1 MKGKILRKSLV
12 IFNLLSPKEQFQFLV
27 LTSCRC
33 LVSILDLVG
42 IGILGM
48 LISEM
53 TSADSSRNNIIF
65 QAIGLSQQLGS
76 IALALIALIFFI
88 LKSFI
93 SFALMSSTKKLVADV
108 DANHTKDLF
117 VSITKSSLT
126 TLEKFSATEMVL
138 GLTHSTTMAFNYSL
152 FGISTVI
159 SELALLTLVAVLLAL
174 VNFWLFI
181 IILIYFVLT
190 GYLIQ
195 RFMKIRN
202 ADASFNFDSSL
213 KRTSQIIHDYVSNFR
228 PISAGRLETSVVSAF
243 DLSRAS
249 YARSNGEFA
258 SLAHV
263 PRYFLE
269 IAMVIGALLLL
280 LLNGVFSST
289 VFPLS
294 DMTIFAAGIFR
305 VIASML
311 PLQNSLLML
320 QRVNK
325 ESELAISIA
334 LVFGKDNRQTQ
345 SSSEENHFDRFENL
359 APSIKIQGVTFLYP
373 NQIEPVFQNV
383 NLEIYSGELVAL
395 TGLSGSGKST
405 FSDLVLGLRSFKTGS
420 IKIDSRDAV
429 SFSQIRPGIS
439 GYLPQNPLLI
449 DGTILDNILFQFSK
463 NPIPFQNL
471 HATLQLCGLSNVI
484 DRLPSGLETRLGSD
498 ESRLSGGEV
507 QRIGLA
513 RALVH
518 NPKLLVLDE
527 PTSALDHETE
537 EIIRETIRS
546 LRGKVTV
553 LVISH
558 GSNLIRDCDRTLKF
572 GNGQILEVIK

>member
-1 MKGKILRKSLV
+1 MRKSLE
-12 IFNLLSPKEQFQFLV
+12 IFNLLSRKEKIQFLV

-33 LVSILDLVG
+33 LVSLLDLMG
-42 IGILGM
+42 IVILGM
-48 LISEM
+48 LISNI
-53 TSADSSRNNIIF
+53 TSTGSSNESSSF
-65 QAIGLSQQLGS
+65 QAVGLSYQPGT
-76 IALALIALIFFI
+76 ITLALIALIFFI
-88 LKSFI
+88 SKSFG
-93 SFALMSSTKKLVADV
+93 SFTLMSSTKKLVAEV
-108 DANHTKDLF
+108 DATHTKDIF
-117 VSITKSSLT
+117 NSFTKSSLT
-126 TLEKFSATEMVL
+126 ALDKYSPTEMVH

-159 SELALLTLVAVLLAL
+159 SELALLSLVAALLAI
-174 VNFWLFI
+174 VNLWLFLF
-181 IILIYFVLT
+181 ILFYFTIT

-195 RFMKIRN
+195 RFVKIRN
-202 ADASFNFDSSL
+202 SAASFNFDSSL

-228 PISAGRLETSVVSAF
+228 PISAGHLESSVVNSF
-243 DLSRAS
+243 KLSRTN
-249 YARSNGEFA
+249 YAESNGEFA

-280 LLNGVFSST
+280 SLNRLFSSA
-289 VFPLS
+289 VFPLA
-294 DMTIFAAGIFR
+294 DLTIFAAGIFR
-305 VIASML
+305 IIASML

-325 ESELAISIA
+325 ESELAISMA
-334 LVFGKDNRQTQ
+334 LDFGKDDRQIRIT
-345 SSSEENHFDRFENL
+345 SDESDANEFDSA
-359 APSIKIQGVTFLYP
+359 APSIQIRGVTFLYP
-373 NQIEPVFQNV
+373 NQIAPVFQNV
-383 NLEIYSGELVAL
+383 NLDIHAGELVAL
-395 TGLSGSGKST
+395 IGASGSGKST
-405 FSDLVLGLRSFKTGS
+405 FSDLVLGLRPFKTGS
-420 IKIDSRDAV
+420 IKVNKKDAI
-429 SFSQIRPGIS
+429 SFSQSRPGIS

-449 DGTILDNILFQFSK
+449 EGTILENIMFQFTSVL
-463 NPIPFQNL
+463 ISTHGL
-471 HATLQLCGLSNVI
+471 DATLQLCGLSSVI
-484 DRLPSGLETRLGSD
+484 DRLPNGIETRLGSD

-572 GNGQILEVIK
+572 GNGQILEMIK